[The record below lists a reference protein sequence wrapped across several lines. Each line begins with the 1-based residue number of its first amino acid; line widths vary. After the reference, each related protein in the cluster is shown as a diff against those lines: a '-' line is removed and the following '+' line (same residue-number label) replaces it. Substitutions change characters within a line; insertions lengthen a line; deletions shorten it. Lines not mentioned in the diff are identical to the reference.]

1 MASSAPSLLEYARY
15 HGLAMDHHALDL
27 HLSAIFDIP
36 RAAQLNPQSSLAP
49 PMPLPREGKFRL
61 KKPELLLLA
70 ASIKKP
76 ALPSWDE
83 ILPDPHMVRNLKLEV
98 PLVAGK
104 EAQPQSFHRR
114 PGLDLE
120 DLGVFQDCTD
130 APTKFLDLA
139 SEWRA
144 RLSNEKL
151 RVTEKDLMYLH
162 RALQAPFSA
171 EEYEQVLKDV
181 LPSYNSVSTIS
192 FNAAKQT
199 LTGRPN

>member
-15 HGLAMDHHALDL
+15 HGPAMDHHALDL

-36 RAAQLNPQSSLAP
+36 RAAQPNHQSSLAP
-49 PMPLPREGKFRL
+49 PIPLPREGKFRL

-83 ILPDPHMVRNLKLEV
+83 VLPDPHTIRNLKLEV

-144 RLSNEKL
+144 RLSKEKL
-151 RVTEKDLMYLH
+151 RVTEKDVMYLH
-162 RALQAPFSA
+162 RALQAPLSA

-192 FNAAKQT
+192 FNAANQK
-199 LTGRPN
+199 LAGRPN

>member
-1 MASSAPSLLEYARY
+1 
-15 HGLAMDHHALDL
+15 MDHHALDL

-36 RAAQLNPQSSLAP
+36 RATQPNPQSSLAP
-49 PMPLPREGKFRL
+49 PIPLPREGKFRL

-83 ILPDPHMVRNLKLEV
+83 VLPNPHTIRNLKLEV

-104 EAQPQSFHRR
+104 EAQPQSFHTR

-120 DLGVFQDCTD
+120 GLGLFQDCTD
-130 APTKFLDLA
+130 TPTKFLDLT

-144 RLSNEKL
+144 RLSKEKL

-192 FNAAKQT
+192 FNKANQT
-199 LTGRPN
+199 LAGMPN